1 MLEQIKQYLKDHD
14 FNDTIIL
21 ENPSYETAII
31 GISENEELV
40 YDFDLMVEYLVK
52 NESMSHDD
60 AVDFICANTIRA
72 IPYFKGVK
80 PIIMNHIEF

>member
-40 YDFDLMVEYLVK
+40 YDFDLMV
-52 NESMSHDD
+52 
-60 AVDFICANTIRA
+60 R
-72 IPYFKGVK
+72 IPR
-80 PIIMNHIEF
+80 